1 MKKIGNQTYELEMN
15 VSLVKG
21 VSLVGRKEGEGPL
34 SDYFDFIEKDDK
46 MGEKTFEKGERKMFF
61 KTISECIKKSGLKKE
76 EIDLYVGGDLMNQ
89 LVSSNYTASELEI
102 PFLGLYNACA
112 TMAESYIIGSTFL
125 ETGGLKNVICATGS
139 HFSTAERQY
148 RYPYDEV
155 IYEFPAGKV
164 DKGEDPIDA
173 AKRELEEET
182 GYLAQ
187 QIECIGL
194 MYPSCAYTDEIIYLY
209 VAHDL
214 VKTKQ
219 HLDENENVEVLEMS
233 LQEVFQLI
241 QKNQLKDAKSLCA
254 LQFYFTKTNQIK
266 I

>member
-1 MKKIGNQTYELEMN
+1 MDLKEKKLTSTSIYKGKIIDVYKDTVLLPTGKTSTRELIRHCKA
-15 VSLVKG
+15 S
-21 VSLVGRKEGEGPL
+21 
-34 SDYFDFIEKDDK
+34 
-46 MGEKTFEKGERKMFF
+46 
-61 KTISECIKKSGLKKE
+61 CILAFLDNGK
-76 EIDLYVGGDLMNQ
+76 VLM
-89 LVSSNYTASELEI
+89 
-102 PFLGLYNACA
+102 
-112 TMAESYIIGSTFL
+112 
-125 ETGGLKNVICATGS
+125 
-139 HFSTAERQY
+139 ERQY

-219 HLDENENVEVLEMS
+219 HLDENESVEVLEMS